1 MKVLIY
7 LFPALLFILGAG
19 TTMAADVTDPA
30 PVLVLASND
39 VELDV
44 TMEMLDEDAQSSADI
59 VHIIDLPV
67 QEMHQEQIRN
77 QHRIGQQ
84 SSALS
89 LRQEEGSPNA
99 IQNEV
104 THQIQES
111 RQQVQESRQQAQD
124 AQRHAE
130 GDMGAK
136 KGR

>member
-1 MKVLIY
+1 MKFLVY
-7 LFPALLFILGAG
+7 LFPTLLFILGAG

-30 PVLVLASND
+30 PVLVMASND

-59 VHIIDLPV
+59 VHVIDLPV

-77 QHRIGQQ
+77 QRRIRQQ
-84 SSALS
+84 SNALP

-99 IQNEV
+99 IQNEI
-104 THQIQES
+104 THQI
-111 RQQVQESRQQAQD
+111 QESRQQAQD
-124 AQRHAE
+124 AQRHVE
-130 GDMGAK
+130 GDMGSR